1 MDFAADL
8 RLMISDFGVIAQ
20 GGTCTVGG
28 VSTEGIFDDAYTDPL
43 GISGSRPALACL
55 SADVSTATQ
64 GTPVVVN
71 SVSYKV
77 GSIQDNPEDLGPGMT
92 RLLLQKV

>member
-8 RLMISDFGVIAQ
+8 RLMLSDFGVIAQ

-28 VSTEGIFDDAYTDPL
+28 VSTEGIFDAAYSDVL
-43 GISGSRPALACL
+43 DMSGSRPALVCV
-55 SADVSTATQ
+55 SADVSTAKQ
-64 GTPVVVN
+64 GTAVVVN
-71 SVSYKV
+71 SVSYTV
-77 GSIQDNPEDLGPGMT
+77 GSKQDSPEDLGPGMT